1 MPSVLIL
8 VLIILALA
16 FIGVPMYLSILAG
29 SLYVLL
35 SLGIPLTSI
44 CTGMYE
50 SLAKVGIMAIPFFMV
65 GGEIMS
71 RTSLGERLINLFAV
85 IFRPF
90 RSGLAVACM
99 VANAVFGAIS
109 GSAPAATATFGKII
123 YEPLRDQYDDKTATG
138 LITSAG
144 ALSAI
149 IPPSVVMILFATIAE
164 VPIDKLF
171 LCGIV
176 PGILIVVIISIYM
189 SVKTRLQGKGVKQKM
204 PSLREL
210 WVAFKRSIP
219 VLLMPI
225 IVLGGIYGGA
235 FTPTEAGAFCA
246 VYALVVG
253 VFILK
258 DIKPRELGK
267 IMKTAGTTTGQVF
280 IILAAGTVFSQAVTY
295 AGYDHALK
303 VLFSGLSR
311 VEFLLIL
318 NVVLLLIGCF
328 FDGGSAMLV
337 IAPLI
342 VPICEVMGI
351 NLLHAGII
359 ITINLTIG
367 VFTPPFGLNIFV
379 AQGVMG
385 KPMGFIGKSVVPYLI
400 CYVAALM
407 IITFVPELSL
417 FLVK

>member
-1 MPSVLIL
+1 MPSVAIL

-16 FIGVPMYLSILAG
+16 FLGVPMYLSILAG
-29 SLYVLL
+29 SFYIML
-35 SLGIPLTSI
+35 SLGIPVTSI
-44 CTGMYE
+44 CTAMYE

-85 IFRPF
+85 LLRPF
-90 RSGLAVACM
+90 RAGLAVACM
-99 VANAVFGAIS
+99 VSNAVFGAIS

-123 YEPLRDQYDDKTATG
+123 YKPLEEQYDEKTATG
-138 LITSAG
+138 LITTAG

-164 VPIDKLF
+164 VPIDDLF
-171 LCGIV
+171 LCGVV
-176 PGILIVVIISIYM
+176 PGILIVVIVSVFM
-189 SVKTRLQGKGVKQKM
+189 SVKTRIEGKGKKQSAA
-204 PSLREL
+204 PLREV
-210 WVAFKRSIP
+210 WQAFKRSIP
-219 VLLMPI
+219 VLLMPV

-253 VFILK
+253 VFILR
-258 DIKPRELGK
+258 DIKPRELAD
-267 IMKTAGTTTGQVF
+267 IMRTSSTTTAQVF
-280 IILAAGTVFSQAVTY
+280 IILASGTVFSQAVTY
-295 AGYDHALK
+295 AGYDSALK
-303 VLFSGLSR
+303 ALFSGLSR

-337 IAPLI
+337 IAPLV
-342 VPICEVMGI
+342 VPICTAMGI
-351 NLLHAGII
+351 DLLHAGII

-379 AQGVMG
+379 AQGVLNKSMG
-385 KPMGFIGKSVVPYLI
+385 LVGRSVIPYLI
-400 CYVAALM
+400 CYIAALM
-407 IITFVPELSL
+407 LVTFVPALSL
-417 FLVK
+417 LFV